1 MKKVILLF
9 CIAILFLFC
18 ASSFAQ
24 VGLSIKG
31 QGTYGILLKPDIQE
45 TGLPEEKL
53 TKGGFGFS
61 GQLLY
66 RTGKI
71 LSLGVEAGFLPLWKW
86 EFTLEIVEFVNGTP
100 EIVDAKFE
108 TSYSAVPILGVIQ
121 LEAPLP
127 LVSPY
132 LQIGPGF
139 YPLTQTIK
147 VTVPGTEEIKDKDT
161 ETKFGIMFAAG
172 VAIPFA
178 PKLNL
183 DVGGKLH
190 MIFTEGESTIML
202 NPVVGILIRF

>member
-45 TGLPEEKL
+45 AGFPNEKL

-61 GQLLY
+61 GQVLY
-66 RTGKI
+66 RAVGKI
-71 LSLGVEAGFLPLWKW
+71 ISLGVEAGYLRFFKD
-86 EFTLEIVEFVNGTP
+86 EYRISGTKYK
-100 EIVDAKFE
+100 E
-108 TSYSAVPILGVIQ
+108 SLSAIPILGIIQ
-121 LEAPLP
+121 LEAPTP

-132 LQIGPGF
+132 LQVGAGV
-139 YPLTQTIK
+139 YPLTAK
-147 VTVPGTEEIKDKDT
+147 LVVSGVTLKDT
-161 ETKFGIMFAAG
+161 TTDFGIMAAAG
-172 VAIPFA
+172 VAIPLA
-178 PKLNL
+178 PTLNL
-183 DVGGKLH
+183 DVGGKFH

>member
-45 TGLPEEKL
+45 AGLPDEKL

-61 GQLLY
+61 GQVLY
-66 RTGKI
+66 GVGGKI
-71 LSLGVEAGFLPLWKW
+71 LSLGVEAGYLRCWKD
-86 EFTLEIVEFVNGTP
+86 EYTISGTKYK
-100 EIVDAKFE
+100 E
-108 TSYSAVPILGVIQ
+108 SLSAIPILGIIQ
-121 LEAPLP
+121 LEAPVP

-132 LQIGPGF
+132 LQVGAGV
-139 YPLTQTIK
+139 YPLTAKLVVSGVTIK
-147 VTVPGTEEIKDKDT
+147 DTGTE
-161 ETKFGIMFAAG
+161 FGIMAAAG
-172 VAIPFA
+172 VTIPLA

-202 NPVVGILIRF
+202 NPVAGILIRF